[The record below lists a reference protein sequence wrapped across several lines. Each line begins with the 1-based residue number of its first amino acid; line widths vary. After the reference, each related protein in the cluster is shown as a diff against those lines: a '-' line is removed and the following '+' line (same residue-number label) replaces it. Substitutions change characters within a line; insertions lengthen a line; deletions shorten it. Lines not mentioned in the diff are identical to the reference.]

1 MYITTIICIM
11 FITSFTLYMYIFKSA
26 CDSMVNGL
34 LLKPMVFKLG
44 PLYFCRLLAAWSRL
58 PCRFG
63 MCFGLPFQE
72 ACPEVPVRGNYDGK
86 FAAALPTQGLPAA
99 MMADAAEDEVEAE
112 AEADDSRL
120 LLAEPQA
127 QGFLHLF

>member
-1 MYITTIICIM
+1 
-11 FITSFTLYMYIFKSA
+11 
-26 CDSMVNGL
+26 MVEIAL
-34 LLKPMVFKLG
+34 QIRYVFRTPLG
-44 PLYFCRLLAAWSRL
+44 EDLSDPE
-58 PCRFG
+58 
-63 MCFGLPFQE
+63 QE